1 MAKEIKINGNTS
13 FSKTSKS
20 LIISEE
26 IDEKIFTSKILKKDI
41 SGYKFSK
48 KSKSN
53 NQLWWALAGL
63 ITAVIAWQVSTTNYV
78 TIYGSIILL
87 VISFFLYLDH
97 VLQKDK
103 LILTIYFNGNN
114 IDFHTEEEDLE
125 ETDEFLKKIN

>member
-26 IDEKIFTSKILKKDI
+26 VDEKIFTSKILKKDI

-48 KSKSN
+48 KSKGN

-78 TIYGSIILL
+78 AIYGSIILL